1 MLRAMDI
8 ETVEFLVSPA
18 DPRFQGAR
26 YALNYVLVKYKYGG
40 YTVVDGQQRFIQ
52 NQGSYNVYTRNT
64 TGKMLYDLSGGF
76 SYLTDSHYGREEV
89 NRYEFPDFT
98 LEKAHH
104 QRRRLQE
111 QSQRLR
117 LDAGYIPERKAE
129 YCEYRGPLGPEHA
142 RQQTSRSGK
151 L

>member
-1 MLRAMDI
+1 MDI

-98 LEKAHH
+98 LEKRTTNDGGYKSNRKGYGSMRATY
-104 QRRRLQE
+104 
-111 QSQRLR
+111 QS
-117 LDAGYIPERKAE
+117 EKAE